1 MAGGAGCSLQVV
13 FTPLATGSRT
23 AFVTITSTNGL
34 ASSTQS
40 APLAGTGNALVAAFS
55 NLTPSQSIF
64 AGTTSITLAG
74 TIGSGTTF
82 PPSGETISV
91 AINGA
96 SQTVTI
102 GSNGTFTT
110 AFPTANIPASPTPYP
125 ITYSYAGDGNFS
137 CCHQQQH
144 HADRELPPF
153 HHSR

>member
-1 MAGGAGCSLQVV
+1 MSATSRHVGRRRRLQPPVV

-34 ASSTQS
+34 ASATRS

-82 PPSGETISV
+82 S
-91 AINGA
+91 
-96 SQTVTI
+96 
-102 GSNGTFTT
+102 
-110 AFPTANIPASPTPYP
+110 AF
-125 ITYSYAGDGNFS
+125 
-137 CCHQQQH
+137 
-144 HADRELPPF
+144 R
-153 HHSR
+153 